1 MDGLRA
7 HGPETAEKTDVVV
20 TAAVLFS
27 VASRARNEGQQSG
40 ARGVIQ
46 RGVQGG
52 GEGSN
57 AVSVCVGSN
66 AIQQE
71 YYLERKK
78 KEDIK
83 EDGKKRDPLLVGVDR
98 CD

>member
-52 GEGSN
+52 EGSN

-78 KEDIK
+78 KEDVK